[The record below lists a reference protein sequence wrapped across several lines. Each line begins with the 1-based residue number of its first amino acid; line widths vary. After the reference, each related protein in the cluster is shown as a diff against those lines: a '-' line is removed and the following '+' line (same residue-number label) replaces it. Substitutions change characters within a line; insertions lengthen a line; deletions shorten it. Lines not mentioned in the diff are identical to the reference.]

1 MRTFEITYQ
10 RSNGTI
16 DTEIVNCKTAKLNK
30 SINDYYFNINA
41 EILKVEQL

>member
-1 MRTFEITYQ
+1 MKSFKITYQ
-10 RSNGTI
+10 RYNGTI
-16 DTEIVNCKTAKLNK
+16 DTEIVNCKTIKLNK